1 MFFFDGGLY
10 FRGRCVII
18 FYFGQNFPFLD
29 CLAAFQELDDSR
41 MLLWGMRIG
50 FIESHFELFVNVLL
64 FGTEGGFRDIFND
77 RSSFLDTHGSFD
89 KLIIDNLRNL
99 GQR

>member
-1 MFFFDGGLY
+1 MFFSDGGLY

-29 CLAAFQELDDSR
+29 GLAAFQELDDSR

-64 FGTEGGFRDIFND
+64 FGTEGGLRDIFD
-77 RSSFLDTHGSFD
+77 DGSSSLDTHGSFD